1 MMVASPI
8 RSCPGHPPVH
18 SNHTA
23 SRAHRRPQAHPC
35 SATRSHSKAH
45 GFANPVVPLR
55 VSIAWHL
62 RTLDTA
68 LVHISVCD
76 CQSGLHAPLSNGNHT
91 QESLR
96 LSSASTIFEEGYDC
110 LSTHSHTFIN
120 SSSSIGIA
128 RLFFVSGGMMAKQTH

>member
-96 LSSASTIFEEGYDC
+96 LSSASTIFEEVIVYQ
-110 LSTHSHTFIN
+110 LILIHSSTAAAASASPGCF
-120 SSSSIGIA
+120 
-128 RLFFVSGGMMAKQTH
+128 LFRAA